1 MRRLHQDARDQT
13 GKAEQKLALAVS
25 NNVGAEVAK
34 TFFVSMTYALGALG
48 APTTAN
54 HSIDFNQIFGL

>member
-25 NNVGAEVAK
+25 NNVGVEVAK
-34 TFFVSMTYALGALG
+34 KFFVSMTYALVRSEGGRIYCDIKEL
-48 APTTAN
+48 PK
-54 HSIDFNQIFGL
+54 FVEP